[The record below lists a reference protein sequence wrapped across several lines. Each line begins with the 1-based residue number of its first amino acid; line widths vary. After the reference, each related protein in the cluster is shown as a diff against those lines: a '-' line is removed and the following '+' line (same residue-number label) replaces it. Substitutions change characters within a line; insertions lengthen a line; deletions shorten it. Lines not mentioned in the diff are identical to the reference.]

1 LKCRQRKKQ
10 WLQNLQ
16 SKVEAYSAENDNL
29 QGQLQQLRDEV
40 VNLKTM
46 LLAHK
51 DCPISHQ
58 QGIAGHGMQ
67 SILQQGYNPH
77 NPDAQMNPYGMAMGQ
92 QVQQQAAMMAAGG
105 PGMQGRRFS

>member
-29 QGQLQQLRDEV
+29 QGQIQQLRDEV

-51 DCPISHQ
+51 ECPISHQ
-58 QGIAGHGMQ
+58 QGIAGNSMHN
-67 SILQQGYNPH
+67 ILQQGYNPQH
-77 NPDAQMNPYGMAMGQ
+77 PDAQMNPYGMAMSQ
-92 QVQQQAAMMAAGG
+92 QAQQAAMMAAGG
-105 PGMQGRRFS
+105 PAMQGRRFS